1 MSSPSHT
8 NQTKIL
14 FILSSANRTLT
25 GEPTGWYLPE
35 AAHPYYQLVSQ
46 YNITFAAP
54 LGPNPPLDPKSVELF
69 KEDAESVKFLND
81 EVVKGKLASALVL
94 KEVSVTEYDVI
105 FYVGG
110 HGPVIDLSVDQDNQK
125 LVEDA
130 WHKGKIISAV
140 CHGPAALVSAET
152 RYILTKNSI
161 LKGKRVTGFSNV
173 EEGLAGTTKTIPFLL
188 EDRIKDLGGLY
199 EKAEKPWDAHVV
211 VDGNLITGQNPA
223 SARPLAQAIAQELAK
238 RVKAVPA

>member
-35 AAHPYYQLVSQ
+35 AAHPYYELVSQ

-81 EVVKGKLASALVL
+81 ESSKANSLLPL
-94 KEVSVTEYDVI
+94 T
-105 FYVGG
+105 
-110 HGPVIDLSVDQDNQK
+110 
-125 LVEDA
+125 A

-152 RYILTKNSI
+152 RHILTKNSI
-161 LKGKRVTGFSNV
+161 LKGNVWSN
-173 EEGLAGTTKTIPFLL
+173 ENHPIST